1 MPKILVKKS
10 NPLKGS
16 VKIDG
21 AKNAV
26 LPIIAATLLAKG
38 KSTLNGVPNLKDVHV
53 ISDLLR
59 HLGAEV
65 EYNNNTLTVDATNI
79 TTCEAPYELVR
90 KMRASFL
97 VMGPLLARFNH
108 TKISMPGGCAIGTRP
123 IDLHLKGFKHLGA
136 KVDMDHGFV
145 EATTEKLVGNK
156 LYLDFPSVGATENI
170 MMAAALAE
178 GTTIIENA
186 AEEPEIV
193 DLANFLNEM
202 GANVKGAGTNT
213 IKIKGVKELIGT
225 EHNVIPDRIEAATYM
240 VAAAMTKGDIT
251 IENVIMDHL
260 KPVTAKLIEAGCEI
274 IEMENAVRV
283 IGPEVL
289 KPIDIK
295 TLPHPGFP
303 TDVQA
308 QFMAMLTVANG
319 SGTVIETVFENRFMH
334 VAEFNRMGADI
345 KIEGRSAI
353 VKGVNHVETV
363 IRDGRPHGKLC
374 IGFTPDE
381 EIGEGADLFD
391 IPGFGADFAYTVD
404 GGDAGDIEY
413 ENFNAAAATVTIH
426 GFSVHPGSAKDTMI
440 NASNVAME
448 FHGALP
454 VMARPETTEGCLKER
469 SPCRA
474 CF

>member
-1 MPKILVKKS
+1 MPKIIVKKS
-10 NPLKGS
+10 APLRGT

-26 LPIIAATLLAKG
+26 LPIIAATLLAEG
-38 KSTLNGVPNLKDVHV
+38 KSVLKGVPNLRDVHV

-65 EYNNNTLTVDATNI
+65 TYEGTTLTVDASNI

-123 IDLHLKGFKHLGA
+123 IDLHLKGFKSLGA
-136 KVDMDHGFV
+136 EVEIDHGFV
-145 EATTEKLVGNK
+145 EAKTEKLTGNK

-213 IKIKGVKELIGT
+213 IKIKGVESLKGA
-225 EHNVIPDRIEAATYM
+225 EHTVIPDRIEAATYM

-251 IENVIMDHL
+251 VENVLMEHL
-260 KPVTAKLIEAGCEI
+260 KPIIAKLRETGCEI

-308 QFMAMLTVANG
+308 QFMAMLTIANG
-319 SGTVIETVFENRFMH
+319 TAVVIETVFENRFIH

-353 VKGVNHVETV
+353 VNGVDKLYGAKVNATDLRAGAALILCGLIAEGETQ
-363 IRDGRPHGKLC
+363 
-374 IGFTPDE
+374 
-381 EIGEGADLFD
+381 IGEIYHIQRGYVD
-391 IPGFGADFAYTVD
+391 IDKKIRAL
-404 GGDAGDIEY
+404 GGNIEIV
-413 ENFNAAAATVTIH
+413 E
-426 GFSVHPGSAKDTMI
+426 
-440 NASNVAME
+440 
-448 FHGALP
+448 
-454 VMARPETTEGCLKER
+454 
-469 SPCRA
+469 
-474 CF
+474 

>member
-1 MPKILVKKS
+1 MPKIIVKKS
-10 NPLKGS
+10 EPLRGT

-26 LPIIAATLLAKG
+26 LPIIAATLLAEG
-38 KSTLNGVPNLKDVHV
+38 KSVLKGVPNLRDVHV

-65 EYNNNTLTVDATNI
+65 TYEGTTLTVDASNI

-123 IDLHLKGFKHLGA
+123 IDLHLKGFKSLGA
-136 KVDMDHGFV
+136 EVEIDHGFV
-145 EATTEKLVGNK
+145 EAKTEKLTGNK

-202 GANVKGAGTNT
+202 GANGKGAGTNT
-213 IKIKGVKELIGT
+213 IKIKGVESLKGA
-225 EHNVIPDRIEAATYM
+225 EHTVIPDRIEAATYM

-251 IENVIMDHL
+251 VENVLMEHL
-260 KPVTAKLIEAGCEI
+260 KPIIAKLRETGCEI

-319 SGTVIETVFENRFMH
+319 TAVVIETVFENRFMH

-353 VKGVNHVETV
+353 VNGVDKLYGAKVNATDLRAGAALILCGLIAEGETQ
-363 IRDGRPHGKLC
+363 
-374 IGFTPDE
+374 
-381 EIGEGADLFD
+381 IGEIYHIQRGYVD
-391 IPGFGADFAYTVD
+391 IDKKIRAL
-404 GGDAGDIEY
+404 GGNIEIV
-413 ENFNAAAATVTIH
+413 E
-426 GFSVHPGSAKDTMI
+426 
-440 NASNVAME
+440 
-448 FHGALP
+448 
-454 VMARPETTEGCLKER
+454 
-469 SPCRA
+469 
-474 CF
+474 

>member
-1 MPKILVKKS
+1 MAKIIVKKS

-38 KSTLNGVPNLKDVHV
+38 KSVIKEVPNLRDVHV

-59 HLGAEV
+59 LLGAEV
-65 EYNNNTLTVDATNI
+65 EYEGKTLTVDATNI

-97 VMGPLLARFNH
+97 VMGPLLSRFNH

-123 IDLHLKGFKHLGA
+123 IDLHLKGFKCLGA
-136 KVDMDHGFV
+136 DVEIDHGFV
-145 EATTEKLVGNK
+145 EARTEKLKGSK

-170 MMAAALAE
+170 MMAACLAE

-202 GANVKGAGTNT
+202 GADVKGAGTNT
-213 IKIKGVKELIGT
+213 IRIKGVKELRGA
-225 EHNVIPDRIEAATYM
+225 EHTVIPDRIEAATYM
-240 VAAAMTKGDIT
+240 VAAAMTKGDIV
-251 IENVIMDHL
+251 IENVLMEHL
-260 KPVTAKLIEAGCEI
+260 KPVTAKLKEAGCKI
-274 IEMENAVRV
+274 IELENAVRV
-283 IGPEVL
+283 IGPETL

-308 QFMAMLTVANG
+308 QFMAMLTIAK
-319 SGTVIETVFENRFMH
+319 GTGVVIETVFENRYMH
-334 VAEFNRMGADI
+334 VAEFNRMGANI
-345 KIEGRSAI
+345 KIEGRTAV
-353 VKGVNHVETV
+353 VKGVDQLYGAKVNATDLRAGAAL
-363 IRDGRPHGKLC
+363 ILC
-374 IGFTPDE
+374 GLIAEGDT
-381 EIGEGADLFD
+381 EIGEIYHIQRGYVD
-391 IPGFGADFAYTVD
+391 IDKKITAL
-404 GGDAGDIEY
+404 GGNIEIV
-413 ENFNAAAATVTIH
+413 E
-426 GFSVHPGSAKDTMI
+426 D
-440 NASNVAME
+440 
-448 FHGALP
+448 
-454 VMARPETTEGCLKER
+454 
-469 SPCRA
+469 
-474 CF
+474 